1 VTPRAVIGIAQLGTV
16 SSYSRGKS
24 MALLR
29 DKILLCHAPAGRR
42 ASTGA
47 FNALLLC
54 GMAAAVLA
62 HEARAQAAP
71 PPAAEA
77 PSDRAKRDAEK
88 VYQMILMH
96 ADKPRKAA
104 AVPAPAP
111 AQRMLRPSAAV
122 DADTRKVVS
131 VPGAPLQPLAAGTA
145 SPLLGEDN
153 PALSKPASVPAPI
166 PPGEPALAKSL
177 PAPATSSL
185 SSLGAV
191 VPVPVAAPPILELVS
206 SVTPDFPKAL
216 VRRLGSGSVVVNFE
230 VLPDGSVGT
239 TAIAKTSHQGLNGA
253 AQAAVAAWRFKPIS
267 EPASGVTELRF
278 E

>member
-1 VTPRAVIGIAQLGTV
+1 
-16 SSYSRGKS
+16 

-29 DKILLCHAPAGRR
+29 DKISHRYAPTERHDGRP
-42 ASTGA
+42 A
-47 FNALLLC
+47 FNAVLLC
-54 GMAAAVLA
+54 GLAASFLA
-62 HEARAQAAP
+62 HDAWAQATP

-96 ADKPRKAA
+96 SDKPRKPA

-111 AQRMLRPSAAV
+111 AQRVLRPSADVNA
-122 DADTRKVVS
+122 DARKVVS
-131 VPGAPLQPLAAGTA
+131 VPGAPAQPLAAGTI
-145 SPLLGEDN
+145 SPLLGEQN
-153 PALSKPASVPAPI
+153 
-166 PPGEPALAKSL
+166 PALAKPASL
-177 PAPATSSL
+177 PLPEPAGELQLAKTLPALPASPRPRPGSATSASE
-185 SSLGAV
+185 AAK
-191 VPVPVAAPPILELVS
+191 PVLELVS
-206 SVTPDFPKAL
+206 SVTPEFPKAL

-239 TAIAKTSHQGLNGA
+239 TSVETTSHQGLNGA

-267 EPASGVTELRF
+267 EPAFGVTELRF